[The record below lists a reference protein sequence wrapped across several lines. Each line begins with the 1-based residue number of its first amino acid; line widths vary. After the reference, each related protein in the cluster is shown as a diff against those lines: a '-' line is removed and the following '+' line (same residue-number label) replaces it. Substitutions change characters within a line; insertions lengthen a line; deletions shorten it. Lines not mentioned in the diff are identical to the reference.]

1 MGKIRLDSRLS
12 AVADFVR
19 NNSVVADIGT
29 DHAYLLAYLLQQGI
43 ISKGIAADLRQGPLD
58 NAKRTLIECGQ
69 LENVRL
75 VLSDGLDKLKKGD
88 CDDIVIAGM
97 GGILI
102 KDILERTSWIYD
114 EKIRIIAQPMSHAE
128 VLRRFFAENG
138 FKIISESAATDG
150 RHNYCIILAEFDGKK
165 RIAQG
170 WYTYIGELYKNSDIV
185 SQAYINKIIF
195 TLEKK
200 LNALKNANVDDSEG
214 IEETLAEIKKKIT
227 EVKNG

>member
-12 AVADFVR
+12 EVAAFVR
-19 NNSVVADIGT
+19 KNSVVADIGT
-29 DHAYLLAYLLQQGI
+29 DHAYLLGFLLQQGI

-58 NAKRTLIECGQ
+58 NAKRTLMECGQ

-102 KDILERTSWIYD
+102 KDILERTPWVYD

-128 VLRRFFAENG
+128 VLRRFFLENG
-138 FKIISESAATDG
+138 FRIISEAAATDG
-150 RHNYCIILAEFDGKK
+150 RHNYCIILAEYDGEK
-165 RIAQG
+165 RTAES
-170 WYTYIGELYKNSDIV
+170 WYTYIGELSKNSDSV
-185 SQAYINKIIF
+185 SHAYIDKVIF

-200 LNALKNANVDDSEG
+200 LTALKSAGVTDEER
-214 IEETLAEIKKKIT
+214 IEETLNEIKKRTT
-227 EVKNG
+227 EV